1 MFKFLFVL
9 LFSIQVFGRIQETP
23 NLQQCLEPALK
34 ATTDSS
40 PADVVFVFDIDNTVL
55 KLKQNFGSVQW
66 YHWQQKL
73 IQDQAEG
80 RIANTIDDLLA
91 AQGSIYQL
99 SAAETPEASTAQQIA
114 ELQRQG
120 YPVLFHTS
128 RNLDTRGATQRELTR
143 NGLLP
148 LTKTL
153 GPDQGFPG
161 SFTYQVAMPNQRPV
175 SFQDGVYMSAGQD
188 KGVWLGL
195 LFEKLNYHPRHI
207 IFVDDEIHNLVNV
220 ERALDAKT
228 DLTLCRYGQVDPI
241 VQVFNT
247 SDKRPEIELWNEFAN
262 LARKL
267 K

>member
-9 LFSIQVFGRIQETP
+9 LFSIQVFGRIQETRD
-23 NLQQCLEPALK
+23 LQSCLAPALA
-34 ATTDSS
+34 ATAESR
-40 PADVVFVFDIDNTVL
+40 PNDVVFVFDIDNTVL

-80 RIANTIDDLLA
+80 RIANTIDELLA

-114 ELQRQG
+114 ELQKHG

-128 RNLDTRGATQRELTR
+128 RNLDTREATQRELIR
-143 NGLLP
+143 NRLLP
-148 LTKTL
+148 LVKTL

-161 SFTYQVAMPNQRPV
+161 SFTYQNAMMNQRPV
-175 SFQDGVYMSAGQD
+175 SFQSGVYMSAGQD
-188 KGVWLGL
+188 KGIWLGL
-195 LFEKLNYHPRHI
+195 LFEKLNYHPRHV

-220 ERALDAKT
+220 EKALDLKM
-228 DLTLCRYGQVDPI
+228 DLTLCRYGQMDAV
-241 VQVFNT
+241 VEAFNT
-247 SDKRPEIELWNEFAN
+247 SNKQSEIELWNEFAN